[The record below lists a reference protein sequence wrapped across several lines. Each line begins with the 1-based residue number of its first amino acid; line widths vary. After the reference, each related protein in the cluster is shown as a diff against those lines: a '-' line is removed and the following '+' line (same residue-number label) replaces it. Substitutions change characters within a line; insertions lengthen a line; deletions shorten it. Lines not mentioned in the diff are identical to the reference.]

1 MQVQIH
7 PSAIGWEGLYPLGR
21 KASNKVRALPLIES
35 ILHVRVN
42 ATLHCRHSMD
52 ATKAE
57 VNTSVSE
64 ESLCLT
70 IREMI
75 IRQFGDNISTVW
87 LVLHYDSATIPH

>member
-7 PSAIGWEGLYPLGR
+7 PSAIGWEGLYPLAR

-57 VNTSVSE
+57 VTTSVSD
-64 ESLCLT
+64 
-70 IREMI
+70 IPRIFMPDHQ
-75 IRQFGDNISTVW
+75 RDDN
-87 LVLHYDSATIPH
+87 SAIWR

>member
-42 ATLHCRHSMD
+42 ATLHCRHTMD

-57 VNTSVSE
+57 VTVGHFKNLMAE
-64 ESLCLT
+64 H
-70 IREMI
+70 
-75 IRQFGDNISTVW
+75 QKDDN
-87 LVLHYDSATIPH
+87 SAIWR

>member
-42 ATLHCRHSMD
+42 ATLHCRHTMD

-57 VNTSVSE
+57 VNTSVSDI
-64 ESLCLT
+64 SR
-70 IREMI
+70 IFMANH
-75 IRQFGDNISTVW
+75 QKDDN
-87 LVLHYDSATIPH
+87 SAIWR

>member
-42 ATLHCRHSMD
+42 ATLQFRVAGLGRLSAGAKNAIKTFVKRVFTIF
-52 ATKAE
+52 ATNPSFLRVIA
-57 VNTSVSE
+57 N
-64 ESLCLT
+64 
-70 IREMI
+70 
-75 IRQFGDNISTVW
+75 
-87 LVLHYDSATIPH
+87 LHI